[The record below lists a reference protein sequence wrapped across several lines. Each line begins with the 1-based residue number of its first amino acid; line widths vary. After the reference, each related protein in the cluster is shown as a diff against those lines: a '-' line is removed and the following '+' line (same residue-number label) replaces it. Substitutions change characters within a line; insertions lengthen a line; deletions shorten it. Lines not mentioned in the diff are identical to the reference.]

1 MNIAIRVDSSKKI
14 GTGHIYRTI
23 SLAEKFRQR
32 KIKVI
37 FICQKLPGDMINLIR
52 KKNFN
57 IKVIANSFSTPD
69 KKVLNNHFKAW
80 SYKMQMRDSEKTK
93 TILKKIYMTGF

>member
-23 SLAEKFRQR
+23 SLAEKIRQK

-37 FICQKLPGDMINLIR
+37 FICQKLPGHAIDLIR
-52 KKNFN
+52 KKNFK
-57 IKVIANSFSTPD
+57 IKIINNLFSRSE
-69 KKVLNNHFKAW
+69 KKILNNHFKAW
-80 SYKMQMRDSEKTK
+80 SYKMQKKDSEKTNNIK
-93 TILKKIYMTGF
+93 